1 MSDAEIDTFIGKL
14 GSLPAGGQMSGGG
27 TSSGGYGGGGGS
39 AFLVVLLVALLIAW
53 LIYIATPRSP
63 AKTLNSSF

>member
-1 MSDAEIDTFIGKL
+1 MNLAKKGLCRLLVVSVSFLSIH
-14 GSLPAGGQMSGGG
+14 
-27 TSSGGYGGGGGS
+27 S
-39 AFLVVLLVALLIAW
+39 ARAVVLLLALLVAW

>member
-1 MSDAEIDTFIGKL
+1 LELHEPGK
-14 GSLPAGGQMSGGG
+14 
-27 TSSGGYGGGGGS
+27 YGGGGGS
-39 AFLVVLLVALLIAW
+39 AFLVVLLVALLVAW